1 MLIVGDS
8 ERDTRSVSVRTR
20 GTTTSELMSLDAF
33 ADRLSNEARLPL
45 GTGPVVPAT
54 GPGVSAP

>member
-1 MLIVGDS
+1 MLVVGES

-33 ADRLSNEARLPL
+33 ADRLSKEAQLPS
-45 GTGPVVPAT
+45 GTARVISPAA
-54 GPGVSAP
+54 PAFSAP